1 VSPVLQ
7 KRKEKTREKKLKK
20 KSAKAKA
27 AATGGTASA
36 KEGADEGSDSDD
48 SDDAEGP
55 QAGNDGSA
63 GIEEKH
69 NDSAAGDNVSYLCK
83 ALECVFAPLCLMM
96 YRKTQLISG
105 GCACSYHR
113 VAASCRSPMRRAV

>member
-1 VSPVLQ
+1 LVTPSRVPVLQ

-27 AATGGTASA
+27 AATGGTTST
-36 KEGADEGSDSDD
+36 KEGAEEGSDSQD
-48 SDDAEGP
+48 SDDAAEGP

-69 NDSAAGDNVSYLCK
+69 NDDGAARDIVSNVAE
-83 ALECVFAPLCLMM
+83 ALEHTFALLFSVLYMI
-96 YRKTQLISG
+96 R
-105 GCACSYHR
+105 HR
-113 VAASCRSPMRRAV
+113 